1 MTLSVDFWQLV
12 GLLIT
17 FFGFVAGGA
26 KILFNQIDRR
36 LEQRFKAQDEA
47 RKHHEA
53 EVSEKL
59 KEIGDIDRS
68 LSEYRR
74 GTDLRI
80 HEFTDRVARIEEA
93 AESAVTHDDLSRIH
107 EKINNIG
114 REVSEM
120 NGSVKS
126 VTDLVRSI
134 DNHIR
139 EKK

>member
-59 KEIGDIDRS
+59 KEIAEIDHS
-68 LSEYRR
+68 LNSYRR
-74 GTDLRI
+74 DTDGQIR
-80 HEFTDRVARIEEA
+80 EFTDRVARIEEA
-93 AESAVTHDDLSRIH
+93 AESAVTHDDLSKIH
-107 EKINNIG
+107 EKINTIG
-114 REVSEM
+114 REVSELT
-120 NGSVKS
+120 GSVKS
-126 VTDLVRSI
+126 ITDLVRSI

-139 EKK
+139 ENK